1 MSAPCVAT
9 GCDRFA
15 VAKGLCARCYKRKAA
30 NGAPILKPRPS
41 TLERLLRYSRA
52 QPSGCRVWTRYIGP
66 HGYAQIEHEGRL
78 QPAHRVMYILT
89 VGPLEPGAVVDHICR
104 NRACVSPAHLRS
116 ATRMENARY
125 AAPQSRGSSRFKGVV
140 VQPQGYIQAYIGE
153 NGSTIYL
160 GSFRSEEDAARAYD
174 EAATERYGA
183 FALTNVALGLL

>member
-52 QPSGCRVWTRYIGP
+52 QPSGCRVWT
-66 HGYAQIEHEGRL
+66 
-78 QPAHRVMYILT
+78 T
-89 VGPLEPGAVVDHICR
+89 
-104 NRACVSPAHLRS
+104 
-116 ATRMENARY
+116 
-125 AAPQSRGSSRFKGVV
+125 
-140 VQPQGYIQAYIGE
+140 YIGE